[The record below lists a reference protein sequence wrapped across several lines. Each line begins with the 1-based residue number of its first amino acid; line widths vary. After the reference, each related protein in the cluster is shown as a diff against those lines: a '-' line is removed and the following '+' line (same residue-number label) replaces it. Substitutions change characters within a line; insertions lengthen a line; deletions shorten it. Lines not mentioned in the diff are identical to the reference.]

1 MKRIVALASAL
12 AVCIACRDQH
22 PITSPLR
29 PSADFSDG
37 RVAGG
42 NPHFFFLPPLVSQ
55 PSFSGTFNPA
65 LRPVVE
71 ICQLNVDLN
80 NIPIACSATVP
91 TINPGIV
98 QLDLLDQLYQVNWN
112 TLLPP
117 IDPTKFYRIQ
127 VRVAPGGSVLGFAD
141 VDPVLNGTELQNVNT
156 GEFIGLVDGRTL
168 PIKFRIEIG
177 IACHTTDCFEGTVGA
192 AGGTFIT
199 SSGLAGTLFPPFAL
213 NQDALLVIDRVD
225 QRPCEPL
232 DLPQFAG
239 CYHFS
244 TDPRPANGFN
254 SLVTVGICADNSTLS
269 HAQIDLLH
277 IFQFD
282 PGVPPLALTN
292 VPATFLACDPGH
304 VLGSRFPPG
313 LRQLARYLGSLLLPA
328 SLHAEHLGVGGSSG
342 SYSIFGWALPGIL
355 TALPGGDGQVA
366 PAGTATPTAPAV
378 VLTDSS
384 GAPIVGS
391 VVTFAVGSGGGS
403 VTQGTG
409 TTNANGVATAGSWI
423 VGAGSNT
430 LTATCHGAAGSP
442 LTFHA
447 TGTTAAPL

>member
-1 MKRIVALASAL
+1 MKPVVALAAAL
-12 AVCIACRDQH
+12 AVCVACRDQH
-22 PITSPLR
+22 PITSPPR

-37 RVAGG
+37 SVSGG
-42 NPHFFFLPPLVSQ
+42 NAHFFFLPPLVAQ
-55 PSFSGTFNPA
+55 PSFSGTFNPN

-71 ICQLNVDLN
+71 ICQLDVDVN
-80 NIPIACSATVP
+80 SIPIGCNGIASI
-91 TINPGIV
+91 INPGIV

-117 IDPTKFYRIQ
+117 IDPSKFYRVQ
-127 VRVAPGGSVLGFAD
+127 VRVAPGGTVLGFAD
-141 VDPVLNGTELQNVNT
+141 LDPVLNGAALRDVNT

-177 IACHTTDCFEGTVGA
+177 ISCHTTDCFEGTVGT

-199 SSGLAGTLFPPFAL
+199 SSGLAGTLFPPLAV
-213 NQDALLVIDRVD
+213 NQDVLLVIDRVD
-225 QRPCEPL
+225 QQPCEPL
-232 DLPQFAG
+232 DLPQFTG

-244 TDPRPANGFN
+244 TDPRPPNGFN
-254 SLVTVGICADNSTLS
+254 LLVTVGICANNGTLS

-292 VPATFLACDPGH
+292 VPATFLTCDPAH
-304 VLGSRFPPG
+304 LLGSRLPSG
-313 LRQLARYLGSLLLPA
+313 LRQFARYLGSLFLPQ

-355 TALPGGDGQVA
+355 TTLAGDGQSA
-366 PAGTATPTAPAV
+366 LAGTATAIRPTV

-384 GAPIVGS
+384 GAPIAGA
-391 VVTFAVGSGGGS
+391 VVTFAVGSGAGS
-403 VTQGTG
+403 VTQATD
-409 TTNANGVATAGSWI
+409 TTNATGVATVGSWI
-423 VGAGSNT
+423 LGAGSNT
-430 LTATCHGAAGSP
+430 LTAMTRGAAGSP
-442 LTFHA
+442 VTFSA
-447 TGTTAAPL
+447 TGW